1 MGNINID
8 KDHVTNFDFKKIKF
22 CSRQFAQP
30 EVHDYV
36 YSTVYEYT
44 VGLSKNVQ
52 ITAEGHFVRCE
63 YNLQIRYIY
72 ELNCLSIV
80 LALDY
85 LISCMYVGSN

>member
-1 MGNINID
+1 MGNININ
-8 KDHVTNFDFKKIKF
+8 KDHVTNFDLKKIKF

-36 YSTVYEYT
+36 YCIRVYRR
-44 VGLSKNVQ
+44 LSKNVQ

-85 LISCMYVGSN
+85 LISCMYVGPN